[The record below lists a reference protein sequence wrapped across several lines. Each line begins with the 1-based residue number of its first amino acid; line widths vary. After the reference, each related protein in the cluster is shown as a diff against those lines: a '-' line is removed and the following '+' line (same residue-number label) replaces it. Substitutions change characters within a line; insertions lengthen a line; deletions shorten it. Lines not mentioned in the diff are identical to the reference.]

1 MKFAGT
7 DMASLA
13 RTFIREG
20 DRQKSTKLRY

>member
-1 MKFAGT
+1 MKFAET
-7 DMASLA
+7 DMVCLA